1 MQILCLAVLSVV
13 SLVTA
18 VVSIQNPASSSS
30 SVVSIQLLRLGL
42 LHKTVDGQSF
52 QRDTLREDAVLLVAL
67 AKDLE

>member
-18 VVSIQNPASSSS
+18 VVSIQNPASSS

>member
-1 MQILCLAVLSVV
+1 VQILCLAVLSVV

-18 VVSIQNPASSSS
+18 VVSIQNPASSS

-67 AKDLE
+67 AKDLSK

>member
-1 MQILCLAVLSVV
+1 VQILCLAVLSVV

-18 VVSIQNPASSSS
+18 VVSIQNPASSS

>member
-18 VVSIQNPASSSS
+18 
-30 SVVSIQLLRLGL
+30 VVSIQLLRLGL

-67 AKDLE
+67 AKDLSK

>member
-1 MQILCLAVLSVV
+1 VQILCLAVLSVV

-18 VVSIQNPASSSS
+18 
-30 SVVSIQLLRLGL
+30 VVSIQLLRLGL

-67 AKDLE
+67 AKDLSK

>member
-18 VVSIQNPASSSS
+18 VVSIQNPASSS

-67 AKDLE
+67 AKDLSK